1 MPAKIKICG
10 ISTPEALD
18 ATIAARADYA
28 GLVFYPA
35 SPRAVTSN
43 VAGALTSRAAGQIAM
58 VGLFVDADDAVI
70 ADALVAAKLN
80 ALQLHGSESP
90 ERVAQLRARFGKPV
104 WKALPVA
111 SASDVARAAAYAG
124 AADLILFD
132 AKTPGA
138 LPGGMGL
145 AFDWS
150 LLAGYRGA
158 LPWGLAGGLNPTNV
172 AEAIARTGA
181 PLVDT
186 SSGVESSLVLKSI
199 PVGVAYAVWSGLG
212 VVIITAIA
220 WLLHGQKL
228 DAWGFVGMGLIIAAF
243 LLARSPSWKSLRRPT
258 PW

>member
-1 MPAKIKICG
+1 
-10 ISTPEALD
+10 
-18 ATIAARADYA
+18 
-28 GLVFYPA
+28 
-35 SPRAVTSN
+35 
-43 VAGALTSRAAGQIAM
+43 M

-132 AKTPGA
+132 AKTPKGA

-186 SSGVESSLVLKSI
+186 SSGVESAPALPARDGSI
-199 PVGVAYAVWSGLG
+199 FISA
-212 VVIITAIA
+212 
-220 WLLHGQKL
+220 Q
-228 DAWGFVGMGLIIAAF
+228 
-243 LLARSPSWKSLRRPT
+243 RSISFEADFT
-258 PW
+258 P

>member
-70 ADALVAAKLN
+70 ADALVAAKVN

-132 AKTPGA
+132 AKTPKGA

-145 AFDWS
+145 ALGIGSINHLF
-150 LLAGYRGA
+150 
-158 LPWGLAGGLNPTNV
+158 
-172 AEAIARTGA
+172 A
-181 PLVDT
+181 PHPKYLT
-186 SSGVESSLVLKSI
+186 
-199 PVGVAYAVWSGLG
+199 
-212 VVIITAIA
+212 
-220 WLLHGQKL
+220 
-228 DAWGFVGMGLIIAAF
+228 
-243 LLARSPSWKSLRRPT
+243 
-258 PW
+258 

>member
-10 ISTPEALD
+10 ISIEALD

-80 ALQLHGSESP
+80 ALQLQRSGIARTRGP
-90 ERVAQLRARFGKPV
+90 VRARFGKPV

-132 AKTPGA
+132 AKTPKGA

-158 LPWGLAGGLNPTNV
+158 LRGGWQAG
-172 AEAIARTGA
+172 
-181 PLVDT
+181 
-186 SSGVESSLVLKSI
+186 
-199 PVGVAYAVWSGLG
+199 
-212 VVIITAIA
+212 
-220 WLLHGQKL
+220 
-228 DAWGFVGMGLIIAAF
+228 
-243 LLARSPSWKSLRRPT
+243 
-258 PW
+258 